1 MTGYVKEINRKVIE
15 VPENACSPHMRSFI
29 LGCLSRDEKARF
41 DWQRI
46 FMHPLF
52 GSKFESNYIKS
63 K

>member
-1 MTGYVKEINRKVIE
+1 
-15 VPENACSPHMRSFI
+15 MRSFI
-29 LGCLSRDEKARF
+29 LGCLNRDEKARF
-41 DWQRI
+41 DWQRV